1 MVISQDKFWQK
12 KIKSALNFSR
22 LYSKIRPTKF
32 TNLSARHVTERYS
45 AIVLPKIQ
53 IQMKIFN

>member
-1 MVISQDKFWQK
+1 MVISQDKFGPK

-22 LYSKIRPTKF
+22 PYSKIRPTKF
-32 TNLSARHVTERYS
+32 TSHSARHVTERYS
-45 AIVLPKIQ
+45 VIVMPKIK